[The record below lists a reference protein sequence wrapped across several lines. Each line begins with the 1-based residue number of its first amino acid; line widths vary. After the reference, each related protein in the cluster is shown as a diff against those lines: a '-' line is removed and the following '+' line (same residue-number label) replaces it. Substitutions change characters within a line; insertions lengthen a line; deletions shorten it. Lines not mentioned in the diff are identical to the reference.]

1 LTGCREKG
9 KYMTLIVKS
18 VLITAGLGLLLI
30 FYEWNMMRRK
40 KGGVT
45 PPEWRNLRD
54 LCFMT
59 IGACALVAFAVA
71 NLT

>member
-1 LTGCREKG
+1 
-9 KYMTLIVKS
+9 MTLIMKS

-30 FYEWNMMRRK
+30 VYEWNMMRKK

-45 PPEWRNLRD
+45 APEWRNLRD
-54 LCFMT
+54 LVFLT

-71 NLT
+71 NLA